1 LLEFYNCDAFYEG
14 GGEETKPCKDKCGHT
29 PCGATRNSFYLTRG
43 NNVLVVA
50 TTLAMFA
57 LK

>member
-1 LLEFYNCDAFYEG
+1 VMLF
-14 GGEETKPCKDKCGHT
+14 TKVAEKT
-29 PCGATRNSFYLTRG
+29 PSLGNRNMGAHFVVIATRKSFYVTRG
-43 NNVLVVA
+43 DNVLVVA

>member
-1 LLEFYNCDAFYEG
+1 MLF
-14 GGEETKPCKDKCGHT
+14 TKVAEKT
-29 PCGATRNSFYLTRG
+29 PTRAKRNVGAHFVVIATRNSFYVTRG
-43 NNVLVVA
+43 DNVLVVA